1 MGDAELTVI
10 INYRFSPLAGVYCN
24 GVCLRLP
31 FESYLDLQHVQG
43 AAGPASC
50 CRVDVFQS

>member
-1 MGDAELTVI
+1 MGDAKLTVI

-31 FESYLDLQHVQG
+31 LESYLDLQHVQG

-50 CRVDVFQS
+50 CRVG